1 MLGVRSIRTL
11 LLCCVMLAPVA
22 ASSITY
28 QINETI
34 GSNGSVTG
42 FIETDGTLGNMVSGS
57 THFIDWNI
65 ILSASGA
72 VALFGPLSGDNS
84 VFIQTGQFFTATPT
98 RLTYGVVGGSSI
110 SDFQFCLSTSTCDA
124 STPRWTVR
132 TFGSHAVQSLQQ
144 VGIPGTLDR
153 FENYS
158 APHSFVFVPEPGL
171 AALLAIG
178 SIACS
183 VAFRRRR
190 LTGLGFTVV
199 PRLIF
204 PRRGL

>member
-84 VFIQTGQFFTATPT
+84 VFIQ
-98 RLTYGVVGGSSI
+98 
-110 SDFQFCLSTSTCDA
+110 
-124 STPRWTVR
+124 
-132 TFGSHAVQSLQQ
+132 
-144 VGIPGTLDR
+144 
-153 FENYS
+153 
-158 APHSFVFVPEPGL
+158 
-171 AALLAIG
+171 
-178 SIACS
+178 
-183 VAFRRRR
+183 
-190 LTGLGFTVV
+190 
-199 PRLIF
+199 
-204 PRRGL
+204 